1 MHDGNPESRL
11 GSLAP
16 SNLFAVI
23 AAALLLALA
32 IGVST
37 GITADSA
44 AASKRGVAKKKLK
57 RLIAEAPY
65 LEIAGGWQ
73 ITGNQLTVEGG
84 AVQFHYIRPAS
95 DARGTSDAE
104 IRWYN
109 AASVEE
115 VGALLQADGLVA
127 SGTLPVRTTEAI
139 KVKRAEWDSVFSDAT
154 AQVYAVSDGPWL
166 HAVGVWSQDGRT
178 FALSARVDSLYMLER
193 LLERPEFLTPEEWAI
208 ALRPGGAAWLVEHHF
223 GDAAT
228 VEHVTVEYVK
238 VPGSDGQVT
247 YEARPQRKATR
258 KAHR

>member
-1 MHDGNPESRL
+1 
-11 GSLAP
+11 
-16 SNLFAVI
+16 VI

-37 GITADSA
+37 GIKADSA
-44 AASKRGVAKKKLK
+44 AASKRGAASKKTLK

-73 ITGNQLTVEGG
+73 ITGNQLSAEGG
-84 AVQFHYIRPAS
+84 DVQFHYIRPAS

-127 SGTLPVRTTEAI
+127 SGTLPVRTTDAI
-139 KVKRAEWDSVFSDAT
+139 KVKRGEWDSVFSYAT

-166 HAVGVWSQDGRT
+166 NAVGVWSQDGRT
-178 FALSARVDSLYMLER
+178 FALSARVESLYMLER

-208 ALRPGGAAWLVEHHF
+208 ALRPGGAEWLVEHHF
-223 GDAAT
+223 GDS
-228 VEHVTVEYVK
+228 VTVERGTVKYVK

-247 YEARPQRKATR
+247 YEARPQRKATG
-258 KAHR
+258 KSHR